1 MSQEDITTTS
11 VDAVEKRVKKDKKK
25 DKKRKLEEA
34 GQETAAAPA
43 AEIDG
48 EQKRKKKK
56 KSKDVQEGDAV
67 EEKKEKKSKKSKK
80 SKSETVETAEST
92 ASTSAVATT
101 APSLES
107 AMASQAD
114 SDAFLA
120 THNITLKPTP
130 YRLFLDFAT
139 IPIKPEFRPYLKD
152 YKQPTPI
159 QAASWPKLFAGDD
172 VIGIAE
178 TGSGKTLT
186 FGLPGLQLLTTLPS
200 SINAVKGK
208 GKGNT
213 NPIQLLVLA
222 PTRELALQTY
232 DTVSALGKYVG
243 IEAVC
248 LFGGMSRDEQSRQVK
263 QKDVRV
269 VVGTPGRILDLA
281 NSGDVDFSNVKYLVL
296 DEADR
301 MLDQGFEND
310 IRKIIGFC
318 PSREQGRQTVMF
330 SATWPES
337 VRRLASTF
345 LTKPVHITVGSD
357 ELTANKR
364 ITQIVEVFENTREK
378 EGRLLGHLRDFFKSF
393 PKDSPVPARILVF
406 ALYKKEAS
414 RLEQTI
420 KRAGYKVAGLHGDLG
435 QDARIRALNSL
446 KDGSVNVLVA
456 TDVAARGL
464 DIPSV
469 QLVINVT
476 FPLTT
481 EDYVHRIGRTGR
493 AGLSGKAITFYTGEA
508 HEKSLAGEFKR
519 VLRDAGAEIPE
530 ALAQMSG
537 TIKKKEHGSY
547 GAFYRDT
554 SDAPPPK
561 KIKFD

>member
-92 ASTSAVATT
+92 VSTSAVATT

-281 NSGDVDFSNVKYLVL
+281 NSGDVDFSK
-296 DEADR
+296 
-301 MLDQGFEND
+301 
-310 IRKIIGFC
+310 
-318 PSREQGRQTVMF
+318 
-330 SATWPES
+330 
-337 VRRLASTF
+337 
-345 LTKPVHITVGSD
+345 
-357 ELTANKR
+357 
-364 ITQIVEVFENTREK
+364 
-378 EGRLLGHLRDFFKSF
+378 
-393 PKDSPVPARILVF
+393 
-406 ALYKKEAS
+406 
-414 RLEQTI
+414 
-420 KRAGYKVAGLHGDLG
+420 
-435 QDARIRALNSL
+435 
-446 KDGSVNVLVA
+446 
-456 TDVAARGL
+456 
-464 DIPSV
+464 
-469 QLVINVT
+469 
-476 FPLTT
+476 
-481 EDYVHRIGRTGR
+481 
-493 AGLSGKAITFYTGEA
+493 
-508 HEKSLAGEFKR
+508 
-519 VLRDAGAEIPE
+519 
-530 ALAQMSG
+530 
-537 TIKKKEHGSY
+537 
-547 GAFYRDT
+547 
-554 SDAPPPK
+554 
-561 KIKFD
+561 